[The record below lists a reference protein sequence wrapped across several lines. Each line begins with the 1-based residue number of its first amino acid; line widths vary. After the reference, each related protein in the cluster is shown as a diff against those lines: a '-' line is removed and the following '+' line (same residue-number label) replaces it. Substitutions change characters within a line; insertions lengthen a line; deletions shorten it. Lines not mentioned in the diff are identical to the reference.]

1 MDKKVQTQ
9 RYRLGE
15 PGEKWNQTPSLE
27 QQGVPSYPPPMSPG
41 SVMAYPAQLSQS
53 GWLPWSHALSL
64 FISRCGEEGP
74 LQGVQACQHLELSA
88 LGALA

>member
-64 FISRCGEEGP
+64 FISGW
-74 LQGVQACQHLELSA
+74 QAGSRVSKYRFPAA
-88 LGALA
+88 LHMHNLL